1 MYSHRWTCAALLM
14 LGWCAVQSTV
24 ANAQERIG
32 IAASTVP
39 NVEGIMGSNSQT
51 LSAGSELFANQTI
64 RTGNRG
70 VADLVFVDKTNL
82 SVGPT
87 SEVKLDKFVYDPSG
101 SKGQVVMQATR
112 GAFRFVTGS
121 QDHSAYAIKT
131 PYGTLGVRGTTVE
144 VVLASRSDRKLCLNE
159 VRPSERCQDECVAK
173 IRLAEGA
180 GATYTT
186 FTGKTA
192 NLTEVGAI
200 ACITPNGN
208 VLYTTGGSLLSFDVA
223 GGPPS
228 PIGNP
233 PPGGNGPPGCVPPVS
248 PGKPTCL

>member
-1 MYSHRWTCAALLM
+1 MRTPRE
-14 LGWCAVQSTV
+14 Q
-24 ANAQERIG
+24 IG
-32 IAASTVP
+32 VAASTVP

-51 LSAGSELFANQTI
+51 LLAGSELFANQTI

-101 SKGQVVMQATR
+101 SKGRVVMEATR

-144 VVLASRSDRKLCLNE
+144 VVLASKADRKLCLNG
-159 VRPSERCQDECVAK
+159 VRPSERLPRRVRCENQVGRGGRRHIHDLYREKGQSIRGRCHCVHN
-173 IRLAEGA
+173 AERKR
-180 GATYTT
+180 TVYDRR
-186 FTGKTA
+186 
-192 NLTEVGAI
+192 I
-200 ACITPNGN
+200 AA
-208 VLYTTGGSLLSFDVA
+208 LF
-223 GGPPS
+223 
-228 PIGNP
+228 
-233 PPGGNGPPGCVPPVS
+233 
-248 PGKPTCL
+248 